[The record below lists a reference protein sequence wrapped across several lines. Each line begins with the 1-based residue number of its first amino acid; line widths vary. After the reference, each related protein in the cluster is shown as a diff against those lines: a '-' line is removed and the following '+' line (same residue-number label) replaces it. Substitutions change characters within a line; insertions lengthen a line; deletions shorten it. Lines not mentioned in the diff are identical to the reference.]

1 MYLKLRQSALP
12 FLNRY
17 FFTEM
22 FDHFRLFFV
31 WTFQLNLAIYL
42 APLAIRFPLNLNS
55 QCRNSKLPT

>member
-1 MYLKLRQSALP
+1 MYLKLRRSALP

-42 APLAIRFPLNLNS
+42 APLAIRFALNLNS
-55 QCRNSKLPT
+55 